1 MIYLFYAKMIIQ
13 QIYNKTAFLIGKIRV
28 VFRKKFFHKIGK
40 SCFIMKNCLFYSPG
54 WITLWDRVFVNINCI
69 FDGKW
74 WLKIWDD
81 VSFWPNVRIWTFN
94 HNFEDRNIPINVQ
107 WNILKNVSIGNDV
120 RIGDGSIILPWV
132 TIGNGSIIAAWSV
145 VTKNVGEFEI
155 WGGNPA
161 RFIKYR

>member
-1 MIYLFYAKMIIQ
+1 M
-13 QIYNKTAFLIGKIRV
+13 
-28 VFRKKFFHKIGK
+28 
-40 SCFIMKNCLFYSPG
+40 FYSPG

-107 WNILKNVSIGNDV
+107 WNILKSVLIGNDV

>member
-13 QIYNKTAFLIGKIRV
+13 KIYNKTAFLIGKMRI
-28 VFRKKFFHKIGK
+28 VFRKIFFHKLGK

-107 WNILKNVSIGNDV
+107 